1 MTAVPRLP
9 ESTRTDPRWER
20 TRRALLDAGRRVLA
34 RKDASA
40 ATVMEIVHEAEVSQ
54 PSFYNHFV
62 SLDSLIEAI
71 AADFFEAD
79 IAHKVGVFSRTAD
92 PAEAIAMNAI
102 HTLSVARKD
111 PAVAWVMVRQGSLQE
126 VGHKRAGDA
135 LVRMIAAGLRKGRF
149 RVGDPGVA
157 AAAIRGAACPLLQDM
172 LLGRAPPDVE
182 RQFSVLVLQMLGL
195 PHREATDVAT
205 RVAQSAA
212 ALPAQPVSE
221 FSRRKK
227 S

>member
-34 RKDASA
+34 RKGASA
-40 ATVMEIVHEAEVSQ
+40 ATVMEIVREAGVSQ

-102 HTLSVARKD
+102 HTLRVARKD

-126 VGHKRAGDA
+126 VGHKRAGDD
-135 LVRMIAAGLRKGRF
+135 LVRMINAGLRKGRF
-149 RVGDPGVA
+149 QLGDPGVA

-172 LLGRAPPDVE
+172 LLGRAPADVE
-182 RQFSVLVLQMLGL
+182 RQFAVLVLQMLGL
-195 PHREATDVAT
+195 PHREAAAMAAK
-205 RVAQSAA
+205 VAQSAGE
-212 ALPAQPVSE
+212 LPAQPVIHST
-221 FSRRKK
+221 RKK
-227 S
+227 TS

>member
-34 RKDASA
+34 RKGASA
-40 ATVMEIVHEAEVSQ
+40 ATVMEIVREAGVSQ

-102 HTLSVARKD
+102 HTLRVARKD

-135 LVRMIAAGLRKGRF
+135 LVRMIAAGLRKDRF
-149 RVGDPGVA
+149 QVGDPGVA

-182 RQFSVLVLQMLGL
+182 RQFAVLVLQMLGL
-195 PHREATDVAT
+195 SHREAAAVAT

-212 ALPAQPVSE
+212 ALPPQPVSE
-221 FSRRKK
+221 FTRRKK

>member
-34 RKDASA
+34 RKGASA
-40 ATVMEIVHEAEVSQ
+40 ATVMEIVREAGVSQ

-111 PAVAWVMVRQGSLQE
+111 PAVAWVMVRQCSLQE

>member
-34 RKDASA
+34 RKGASA
-40 ATVMEIVHEAEVSQ
+40 ATVMEIVREAGVSQ

>member
-34 RKDASA
+34 RKGASA
-40 ATVMEIVHEAEVSQ
+40 ATVMEIVREAGVSQ

-135 LVRMIAAGLRKGRF
+135 LVRMIAAGLRKDRF

-182 RQFSVLVLQMLGL
+182 RQFAVLVLQMLGL
-195 PHREATDVAT
+195 SHREAAAVAT

-212 ALPAQPVSE
+212 ALPPQPVSE

>member
-1 MTAVPRLP
+1 MTAARRLP
-9 ESTRTDPRWER
+9 EPNRMDPRWER

-34 RKDASA
+34 RKGAAA
-40 ATVMEIVHEAEVSQ
+40 ATVMEIVREAGVSQ
-54 PSFYNHFV
+54 PSFYNHFA
-62 SLDSLIEAI
+62 SRDALIEAI

-92 PAEAIAMNAI
+92 PAEAIAMNAV
-102 HTLSVARKD
+102 HTLRMARTD
-111 PAVAWVMVRQGSLQE
+111 PAVAWVMVRQGALQE
-126 VGHKRAGDA
+126 IGHKRAGDA
-135 LVRMIAAGLRKGRF
+135 LVRMIAAGLRKRRF

-182 RQFSVLVLQMLGL
+182 RQFALLLLQMLGL
-195 PHREATDVAT
+195 SHREAAAIAAK
-205 RVAQSAA
+205 VAQPAGE
-212 ALPAQPVSE
+212 LQAQPVSE
-221 FSRRKK
+221 FTRRKK

>member
-34 RKDASA
+34 RKGASA
-40 ATVMEIVHEAEVSQ
+40 ATVMEIVREAGVSQ
-54 PSFYNHFV
+54 PSFYNHFA
-62 SLDSLIEAI
+62 SLDAFIEAI

-135 LVRMIAAGLRKGRF
+135 LVRMIAAGLRKDRF
-149 RVGDPGVA
+149 QVGDPGVA

-182 RQFSVLVLQMLGL
+182 RQFAVLVLQMLGL
-195 PHREATDVAT
+195 SHREAAAVAT

-212 ALPAQPVSE
+212 ALPPQPVSE

>member
-34 RKDASA
+34 RKGASA
-40 ATVMEIVHEAEVSQ
+40 ATVMEIVREAGVSQ

-195 PHREATDVAT
+195 PHREATAVAT
-205 RVAQSAA
+205 RVAQSTAA
-212 ALPAQPVSE
+212 PQPQPVSE

>member
-34 RKDASA
+34 RKGASA
-40 ATVMEIVHEAEVSQ
+40 ATVMEIVREAGVSQ

-135 LVRMIAAGLRKGRF
+135 LVRMIAAGLRKDRF
-149 RVGDPGVA
+149 QVGDPGVA

-182 RQFSVLVLQMLGL
+182 RQFAVLVLQMLGL
-195 PHREATDVAT
+195 SHREAAAVAT

-212 ALPAQPVSE
+212 VLPPQPVSE

>member
-1 MTAVPRLP
+1 
-9 ESTRTDPRWER
+9 
-20 TRRALLDAGRRVLA
+20 
-34 RKDASA
+34 
-40 ATVMEIVHEAEVSQ
+40 
-54 PSFYNHFV
+54 
-62 SLDSLIEAI
+62 
-71 AADFFEAD
+71 
-79 IAHKVGVFSRTAD
+79 
-92 PAEAIAMNAI
+92 
-102 HTLSVARKD
+102 
-111 PAVAWVMVRQGSLQE
+111 
-126 VGHKRAGDA
+126 
-135 LVRMIAAGLRKGRF
+135 LRKGRF

-182 RQFSVLVLQMLGL
+182 RQFAVLVLQMLGL

>member
-34 RKDASA
+34 RKGASA
-40 ATVMEIVHEAEVSQ
+40 ATVMEIVREAGVSQ
-54 PSFYNHFV
+54 PAFYNHFV